1 MPSLNALPWPLI
13 WLAEPSITP
22 CSALRVSGSNV
33 LKIWSRSTAV
43 VVASCSMTPLSGI
56 FLALCGA
63 MRRSM

>member
-1 MPSLNALPWPLI
+1 MPSLNSLPWPLI

-22 CSALRVSGSNV
+22 CSALRVSGSKV

-43 VVASCSMTPLSGI
+43 VVASCSMTPPSGI